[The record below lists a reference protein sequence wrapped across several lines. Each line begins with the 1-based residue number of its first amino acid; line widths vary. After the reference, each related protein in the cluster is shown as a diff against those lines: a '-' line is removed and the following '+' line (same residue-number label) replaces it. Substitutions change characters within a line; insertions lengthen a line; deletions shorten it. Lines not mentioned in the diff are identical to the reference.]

1 MNKRGQALVEFIL
14 ILPVILLV
22 LMALIDVG
30 TIFMQKIDLNNDM
43 QTIVQLYKNGN
54 KNELDK
60 YIKNEKLSLK
70 ETKENN
76 LVNLSL
82 SKEVRISTP
91 GLTNV
96 LGKKYNIEVK
106 RTVAGDNNEQ

>member
-60 YIKNEKLSLK
+60 